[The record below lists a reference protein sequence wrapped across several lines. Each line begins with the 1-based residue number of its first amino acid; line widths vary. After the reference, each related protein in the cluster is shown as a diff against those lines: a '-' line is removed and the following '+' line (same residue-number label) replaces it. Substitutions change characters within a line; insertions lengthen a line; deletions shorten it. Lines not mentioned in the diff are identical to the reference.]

1 MKKFIFCEN
10 FKTFVEIEKFG
21 FHHFFLSFCKF
32 ISQLTFILIYCT
44 FYFFVNSII
53 NTCISWGNFNF
64 YFFRDLWAINY
75 GAKYW
80 KFGTSISRN
89 FCSSGKNC
97 WSGKGMS
104 FQITKKF
111 EKKLVSNFRNL
122 TFFKKW
128 DQIKNGIILKKDQI
142 SKKMDRISRN
152 EIKRLNMSNFNM
164 GSNKILKIGSN

>member
-1 MKKFIFCEN
+1 
-10 FKTFVEIEKFG
+10 
-21 FHHFFLSFCKF
+21 
-32 ISQLTFILIYCT
+32 
-44 FYFFVNSII
+44 
-53 NTCISWGNFNF
+53 
-64 YFFRDLWAINY
+64 
-75 GAKYW
+75 
-80 KFGTSISRN
+80 
-89 FCSSGKNC
+89 
-97 WSGKGMS
+97 MS